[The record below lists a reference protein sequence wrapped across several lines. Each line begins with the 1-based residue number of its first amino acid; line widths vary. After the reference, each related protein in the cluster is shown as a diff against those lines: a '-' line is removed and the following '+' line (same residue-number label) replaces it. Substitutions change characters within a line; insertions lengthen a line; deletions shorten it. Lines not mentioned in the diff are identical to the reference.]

1 MRYLIVL
8 LAIAGIFTGCAKQRD
23 AMHTGP
29 LKVVTTTGMI
39 SDAAINIGGD
49 RVTVAGLM
57 GPGVDPH
64 LYKAT
69 KGDIDLLDGADIIFY
84 NGLFLEAKMTEI
96 FERMAAHRTTV
107 PIGAAVDSSKLRFAA
122 RFEGHPDPHV
132 WFDLTLWKQAVARM
146 AEALEAKDSSNAA
159 YYRANAA
166 AYLDSISALDL
177 WVREQIATI
186 PENQRVMI
194 TAHDAFEYFGRA
206 YGMEVRGLQGIST
219 VTEAGLQD
227 VTSMVDFLVG
237 RKIKAVF
244 VESSV
249 PKRTIEAVVDGCRA
263 KGHEIRIGGELFSDA
278 MGQAGTPEGTYF
290 GMVRHNVNTIA
301 GALR

>member
-1 MRYLIVL
+1 
-8 LAIAGIFTGCAKQRD
+8 
-23 AMHTGP
+23 
-29 LKVVTTTGMI
+29 MI
-39 SDAAINIGGD
+39 TDAARNIGGD
-49 RVTVAGLM
+49 KVSVQGLM

-69 KGDIDLLDGADIIFY
+69 KGDVDLLDQADIICY

-107 PIGAAVDSSKLRFAA
+107 PIGAAVDSAKLRFPA

-132 WFDLTLWKQAVARM
+132 WFDLTLWRQAVARL
-146 AEALEAKDSSNAA
+146 AEVLVTSDSANAG
-159 YYRANAA
+159 YYRANAV
-166 AYLDSISALDL
+166 AYLDSITVLDT

-206 YGMEVRGLQGIST
+206 YGLEVRGLQGIST

-227 VTSMVDFLVG
+227 VTSMVDFLVA
-237 RKIKAVF
+237 RDIKAVF

-249 PKRTIEAVVDGCRA
+249 PRRTIEAVVDGCRA
-263 KGHEIRIGGELFSDA
+263 KGHEINIGGELFSDA

>member
-1 MRYLIVL
+1 MNKLLIAVCL
-8 LAIAGIFTGCAKQRD
+8 LGLMSGCAPETDHVRS
-23 AMHTGP
+23 GP
-29 LKVVTTTGMI
+29 LNIVTTTGMI
-39 SDAAINIGGD
+39 YDAAKNIGGD
-49 RVTVAGLM
+49 KIMVSGLM

-69 KGDIDLLDGADIIFY
+69 KSDIDRLDKADVIFY

-96 FERMAAHRTTV
+96 FERMAAHRMTV
-107 PIGAAVDSSKLRFAA
+107 PIGAAVDSSKLRYPA
-122 RFEGHPDPHV
+122 RFEGHPDPHI
-132 WFDLTLWKQAVARM
+132 WFDLTLWRQAVTRL
-146 AEALEAKDSSNAA
+146 AETLETADSVNAE
-159 YYRANAA
+159 YYRTNAA
-166 AYLDSISALDL
+166 AYLDSIDVLDV

-186 PENQRVMI
+186 PDDQRVMI

-227 VTSMVDFLVG
+227 VTSMVDFLVE
-237 RKIKAVF
+237 RKIRAVF

-249 PKRTIEAVVDGCRA
+249 PKRTIEAVVDGCRSR
-263 KGHEIRIGGELFSDA
+263 GHSISIGGELFSDA
-278 MGQAGTPEGTYF
+278 MGQAGTAEGTYF